1 MKKLLIVILCVGITS
16 LSFADIQAPPKS
28 EYTNTR
34 KLSRGL
40 ANILYSWT
48 EFPSA
53 FIRLEE
59 RQAQSTE
66 IMVFGLVNGVRRT
79 AYRIGFGI
87 YEVVNFNRPIY
98 KDTFKPFY
106 TSDRF
111 SPISGYEEFPPQVGF
126 LSTVDYVRQTSY

>member
-1 MKKLLIVILCVGITS
+1 MKKLLIVIFCVGITS

-28 EYTNTR
+28 QYTNTR

-40 ANILYSWT
+40 ANIIYSWT
-48 EFPSA
+48 ELPAS

-59 RQAQSTE
+59 RQSQSTE

-87 YEVVNFNRPIY
+87 YEVVNFNRPLY

-111 SPISGYEEFPPQVGF
+111 SPVSGYEEFPPQVGS